1 MKNILYVLLVPAI
14 ILISCSKDSDS
25 GTTNTTVPG
34 CTDTDATNYN
44 AAATSDDGSCLYS
57 LNKVW
62 EYDYWTIDGVNG
74 LSVFPLVGLFIWEAE
89 GVWATEVYDASGYIT
104 DISSAGLFTMSEDQT
119 SAVFTADMYYDLIY
133 GWTYTSTTMHNA
145 TINKIDGDELDLT
158 FNHPTGETEVI
169 RTFESSTPLPPL
181 GFTEDNIQRKQLFE
195 KLIQLKEK
203 RDR

>member
-1 MKNILYVLLVPAI
+1 MKKSINFI
-14 ILISCSKDSDS
+14 IIISISLFLSCSKDKDK
-25 GTTNTTVPG
+25 VQG
-34 CTDTDATNYN
+34 CTYVQATNYN
-44 AAATSDDGSCLYS
+44 YSEEENNGSCLYS

-119 SAVFTADMYYDLIY
+119 SAVFTADMYYDLTY

-169 RTFESSTPLPPL
+169 KSFESSTALPPL